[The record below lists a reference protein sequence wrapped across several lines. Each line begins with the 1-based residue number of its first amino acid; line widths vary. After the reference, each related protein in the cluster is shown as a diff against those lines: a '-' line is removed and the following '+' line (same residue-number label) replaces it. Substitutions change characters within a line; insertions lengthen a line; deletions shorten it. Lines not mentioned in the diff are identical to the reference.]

1 MPTLKELETL
11 DQAFYRKFSPERAVN
26 YAAEM
31 VVNECDSITQ
41 KIGNDL
47 RIAHYFKVILNY
59 IK

>member
-41 KIGNDL
+41 KIGCGT
-47 RIAHYFKVILNY
+47 K
-59 IK
+59 